1 MEQYR
6 DEHIACANCG
16 ASFLFS
22 AGEAAVFAERSL
34 AAPKRCKECRR
45 ARKEQGGGSAAQ
57 GRPAPAWGGGNG
69 GGGGGQR
76 DFAPRGQAPRYT
88 GDVNEYRSPMQ
99 DNSYG
104 NRPAW
109 GGGNT
114 AGGNHGGGGNGF
126 GGGGGYAARG
136 PRPPMGGAR
145 PAFGGAPPGGARGP
159 SRGGPPP
166 LQGGGDGNYRA
177 PSSHGGQG
185 ANGGYEQRDNRA
197 AGPPRGA
204 PQDSGFAAGQPG
216 GEAAQRRRPT
226 AEMFSITCN
235 SCGGHAEVPF
245 RPAEGRDVFC
255 QACYRARKP
264 T

>member
-1 MEQYR
+1 MEQHR
-6 DEHIACANCG
+6 DEHIVCANCG

-45 ARKEQGGGSAAQ
+45 ARKEQGGSAPQ
-57 GRPAPAWGGGNG
+57 GRPAPAWGGGSGNQG
-69 GGGGGQR
+69 GGGAPQGGFAQR
-76 DFAPRGQAPRYT
+76 GRPAPRYT

-109 GGGNT
+109 GGGNNG
-114 AGGNHGGGGNGF
+114 GGNQGGGNG
-126 GGGGGYAARG
+126 YAPRG
-136 PRPPMGGAR
+136 PRPPMGGR
-145 PAFGGAPPGGARGP
+145 PSFGGASPGGARGP

-166 LQGGGDGNYRA
+166 WQQQGGGDGNYRA
-177 PSSHGGQG
+177 PSFHGNNG
-185 ANGGYEQRDNRA
+185 GGYEARDNRF

-204 PQDSGFAAGQPG
+204 PQDSGFAAGPPG
-216 GEAAQRRRPT
+216 GDSAQMQRRRPT

-235 SCGGHAEVPF
+235 SCGVHAEVPF

>member
-45 ARKEQGGGSAAQ
+45 ARKEQGGGASQ
-57 GRPAPAWGGGNG
+57 GRPAPAWGGGGN
-69 GGGGGQR
+69 GGGQR

-109 GGGNT
+109 GGGGNH
-114 AGGNHGGGGNGF
+114 AGGNHAGNQGGNGF
-126 GGGGGYAARG
+126 GYAPRG
-136 PRPPMGGAR
+136 PRPPMGGGR
-145 PAFGGAPPGGARGP
+145 PSFGGAGPGGARGP

-166 LQGGGDGNYRA
+166 WQGGGDGNYRA
-177 PSSHGGQG
+177 PSSHAG
-185 ANGGYEQRDNRA
+185 NGGYQARDNRF

-204 PQDSGFAAGQPG
+204 PDAGFAAAPPG
-216 GEAAQRRRPT
+216 DDAARLQRRRPT
-226 AEMFSITCN
+226 TEMFSITCN
-235 SCGGHAEVPF
+235 SCGAHAEVPF

>member
-45 ARKEQGGGSAAQ
+45 ARKEQGGGAGQA
-57 GRPAPAWGGGNG
+57 RPAPSAPAWGGGNG
-69 GGGGGQR
+69 GGQR
-76 DFAPRGQAPRYT
+76 DFAPRGGQSAPRYT

-109 GGGNT
+109 GGGNS
-114 AGGNHGGGGNGF
+114 AGGNNGNGF
-126 GGGGGYAARG
+126 GGGGYAARG

-145 PAFGGAPPGGARGP
+145 PAFGGAPAGGQRGP

-166 LQGGGDGNYRA
+166 WQGGGDGNYRA
-177 PSSHGGQG
+177 PSSHGG
-185 ANGGYEQRDNRA
+185 NGGYEQRDNRF

-204 PQDSGFAAGQPG
+204 PQDGGFAAGPPAGDGAQ
-216 GEAAQRRRPT
+216 QRRRPT

-235 SCGGHAEVPF
+235 SCGVHAEVPF

>member
-45 ARKEQGGGSAAQ
+45 ARKEQGGAPQ
-57 GRPAPAWGGGNG
+57 GRPAPAWGGN
-69 GGGGGQR
+69 GGGGQR
-76 DFAPRGQAPRYT
+76 DFGQRGQAPRYT

-109 GGGNT
+109 GGGNS
-114 AGGNHGGGGNGF
+114 AGGNHGGGNGF
-126 GGGGGYAARG
+126 GYAQRG
-136 PRPPMGGAR
+136 PRPPMGGR
-145 PAFGGAPPGGARGP
+145 PSFGAAPPGGARGP

-166 LQGGGDGNYRA
+166 WQGGGDGNYRA
-177 PSSHGGQG
+177 PSSHGG
-185 ANGGYEQRDNRA
+185 NGGYEARDNRF

-204 PQDSGFAAGQPG
+204 PQDGGFAAGPPG
-216 GEAAQRRRPT
+216 EDAARMQRRRPT

-235 SCGGHAEVPF
+235 SCGVHAEVPF

>member
-45 ARKEQGGGSAAQ
+45 ARKEQGGGTAGQ

-104 NRPAW
+104 ARPAW
-109 GGGNT
+109 GGGNNA
-114 AGGNHGGGGNGF
+114 AGNNGNGF
-126 GGGGGYAARG
+126 SNGNGFAARG
-136 PRPPMGGAR
+136 PRPPMGGGR
-145 PAFGGAPPGGARGP
+145 PAFGGGAPARGP
-159 SRGGPPP
+159 ARGGPPP
-166 LQGGGDGNYRA
+166 WQGGGDGNYRA
-177 PSSHGGQG
+177 PSSHGG
-185 ANGGYEQRDNRA
+185 YDQRDNRP

-204 PQDSGFAAGQPG
+204 PQDSGFAAGPPG
-216 GEAAQRRRPT
+216 AEGAQQRRRPT

-235 SCGGHAEVPF
+235 SCGVHAEVPF

>member
-45 ARKEQGGGSAAQ
+45 ARKEQGGGAGQA
-57 GRPAPAWGGGNG
+57 RPTPAWGGGNG
-69 GGGGGQR
+69 GGQR
-76 DFAPRGQAPRYT
+76 DFAPRGGQAPRYT

-109 GGGNT
+109 GGGNS
-114 AGGNHGGGGNGF
+114 AGGNHSGNNGNGF

-145 PAFGGAPPGGARGP
+145 PAFGGAPAGGQRGP

-166 LQGGGDGNYRA
+166 WQGGGDGNYRA
-177 PSSHGGQG
+177 PSSHVG
-185 ANGGYEQRDNRA
+185 NGGYEQRDNRF

-204 PQDSGFAAGQPG
+204 PQDGGFAAGPPA
-216 GEAAQRRRPT
+216 GEGAQQRRRPT

-235 SCGGHAEVPF
+235 SCGVHAEVPF

>member
-45 ARKEQGGGSAAQ
+45 ARKEQGGGAGQ
-57 GRPAPAWGGGNG
+57 GRPAPAWGGGN
-69 GGGGGQR
+69 GGGQR

-109 GGGNT
+109 GGGNH
-114 AGGNHGGGGNGF
+114 AGGNHAGHQGGGNGF
-126 GGGGGYAARG
+126 GYAPRG
-136 PRPPMGGAR
+136 VRPPMGGR
-145 PAFGGAPPGGARGP
+145 PSFGGGNPGGARGP

-166 LQGGGDGNYRA
+166 WQGGGDGNYRA
-177 PSSHGGQG
+177 PSSQGG
-185 ANGGYEQRDNRA
+185 NGGYGARDNRF

-204 PQDSGFAAGQPG
+204 PDAGFTAGPPQ
-216 GEAAQRRRPT
+216 GEDTARRRRPT

-235 SCGGHAEVPF
+235 SCGVHAEVPF

-264 T
+264 A

>member
-45 ARKEQGGGSAAQ
+45 ARKEQGGGAGQ
-57 GRPAPAWGGGNG
+57 GRPAPAWGGGN
-69 GGGGGQR
+69 GGGGQR

-109 GGGNT
+109 GGGNH
-114 AGGNHGGGGNGF
+114 AGGNQAGNHGGGNGF
-126 GGGGGYAARG
+126 GYAARG
-136 PRPPMGGAR
+136 PRPPMGGGR
-145 PAFGGAPPGGARGP
+145 PSFGGANPGGARGP

-166 LQGGGDGNYRA
+166 WQGGGDGNYRA
-177 PSSHGGQG
+177 PSSHAG
-185 ANGGYEQRDNRA
+185 NGGYQARDNRF

-204 PQDSGFAAGQPG
+204 PDAGFAPGPQGEDAGQQ
-216 GEAAQRRRPT
+216 QRRRPT

-235 SCGGHAEVPF
+235 SCGAHAEVPF